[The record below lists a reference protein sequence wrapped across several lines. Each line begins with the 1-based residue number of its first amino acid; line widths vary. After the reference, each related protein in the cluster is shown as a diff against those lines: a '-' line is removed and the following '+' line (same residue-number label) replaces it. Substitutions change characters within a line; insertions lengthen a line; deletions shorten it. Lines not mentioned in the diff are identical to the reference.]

1 MKNIKVKICGLTR
14 KEDLLFS
21 SSAGADAVG
30 IVNVPSSKR
39 FVTLE
44 DAEKL
49 FDLVPPFISK
59 VLVASPENVEHA
71 KKMEDVGIDY
81 IQLHGHQE
89 KNFIKE
95 LRAKLSVGLIKQV
108 AVTGEETIEL
118 CREYS
123 DYVDAILLDTQ
134 TKTCLGGTGKT
145 HDWNIS
151 ERIVKEV
158 KKPIILAGG
167 LNPNNVMEA
176 IKKVNPYAVDVAS
189 GVETMPGIKDHR
201 KIAEFIRKAK
211 SL

>member
-1 MKNIKVKICGLTR
+1 MKNIKIKICGLTR
-14 KEDLLFS
+14 KDDLLFS
-21 SSAGADAVG
+21 ASAGADAVG

-39 FVTLE
+39 FVSLE

-49 FDLVPPFISK
+49 YDLVPPFISK
-59 VLVASPENVEHA
+59 VLVASPENIEHA
-71 KKMEDVGIDY
+71 KKMEKTGTDY

-89 KNFIKE
+89 IKFVKE
-95 LRAKLSVGLIKQV
+95 LKEKLSAGLIKQI

-118 CREYS
+118 CKEYG

-134 TKTCLGGTGKT
+134 TKACLGGTGKT

-167 LNPNNVMEA
+167 LNPDNVMEA
-176 IKKVNPYAVDVAS
+176 IKKVGPYAVDVAS
-189 GVETMPGIKDHR
+189 GVESLPGVKDHR
-201 KIAEFIRKAK
+201 RITEFIRKAK
-211 SL
+211 SI

>member
-1 MKNIKVKICGLTR
+1 MKNTKVKICGQTR
-14 KEDLLFS
+14 KDDILFS
-21 SSAGADAVG
+21 ASAGADAVG
-30 IVNVPSSKR
+30 VVNILSSKR
-39 FVTLE
+39 FVSLE

-71 KKMEDVGIDY
+71 KKMEATGMDY
-81 IQLHGHQE
+81 LQLHGHQE
-89 KNFIKE
+89 TKFIKE
-95 LRAKLSVGLIKQV
+95 LKEKLSVGLIKQI

-118 CREYS
+118 CKEYS
-123 DYVDAILLDTQ
+123 DYVNALLLDTQ

-151 ERIVKEV
+151 EQIVKEV
-158 KKPIILAGG
+158 KKPVILAGG
-167 LNPNNVMEA
+167 LNPDNVIEA

-201 KIAEFIRKAK
+201 RITEFIRKAK
-211 SL
+211 TI